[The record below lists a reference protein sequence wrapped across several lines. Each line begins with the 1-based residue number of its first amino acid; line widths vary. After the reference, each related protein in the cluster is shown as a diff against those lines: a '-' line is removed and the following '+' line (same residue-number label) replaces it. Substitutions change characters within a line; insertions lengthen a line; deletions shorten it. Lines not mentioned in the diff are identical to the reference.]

1 MKIRNLFLALVS
13 LMMLSGCEM
22 MKEDVDDTYC
32 GLFVCFKYDYN
43 LQRADMFK
51 DHVGGVTLYV
61 FDSDGRYVRSYEN
74 NNIPQ
79 MGTLLYDGSYQ
90 YCMKIDDLPKGD
102 YRFVALANQKAYE
115 GTLSTSGAK
124 YRRSSLSK
132 GDASESLTVTLDRE
146 KSVTGPYDV
155 ANGIALC
162 PVDNAAPLDTLWHG
176 MTGSEAVHVEPNGYA
191 TTTIS
196 MVRDTKMLTIGL
208 HNLDQDRTDISA
220 DEFEVFIVDK
230 NGKLAYNN
238 ELLSDDYLIYT
249 PFHTWDTKSNDGYGT
264 VTDKTAHFSL
274 TFNRLIWYDKAEQ
287 NAVLFIYNKATGKQ
301 VAAINLTDFLAQGR
315 NAYDQYAYSRQEY
328 LDRSYDYYMDFFI
341 KNDVWQYADVRINVL
356 SWAQRIQNVQLK

>member
-1 MKIRNLFLALVS
+1 MKIRNLLLALVS

-51 DHVGGVTLYV
+51 DHVGEVTLYV
-61 FDSDGRYVRSYEN
+61 FDSDGRFIKTYQED
-74 NNIPQ
+74 NIPG

-102 YRFVALANQKAYE
+102 YRFIALAGQKPYTAQLA
-115 GTLSTSGAK
+115 GSGAK
-124 YRRSSLSK
+124 YRRSNLSD
-132 GDASESLTVTLDRE
+132 GAENTSLTVTLDRE
-146 KSVTGPYDV
+146 SVTG
-155 ANGIALC
+155 ANAR
-162 PVDNAAPLDTLWHG
+162 VSNAAPLDTLWHG
-176 MTGSEAVHVEPNGYA
+176 MTGSEAIHVEPYRYS

-196 MVRDTKMLTIGL
+196 LTRDTKMLTVGL
-208 HNLDQDRTDISA
+208 HNLDDPTNISNE
-220 DEFEVFIVDK
+220 EFELFIVDN
-230 NGKLAYNN
+230 NGTLGYNN
-238 ELLSDDYLIYT
+238 DLLNDEDLVYT
-249 PFHTWDTKSNDGYGT
+249 PFSAWDTKSLDGYGT
-264 VTDKTAHFSL
+264 LADKTAHYCL
-274 TFNRLIWYDKAEQ
+274 TFNRLVWHDKADE
-287 NAVLFIYNKATGKQ
+287 NALLIIRNKATGNE

-341 KNDVWQYADVRINVL
+341 KGDTWQYADVRINVL
-356 SWAQRIQNVQLK
+356 SWAKRIQNVQLK